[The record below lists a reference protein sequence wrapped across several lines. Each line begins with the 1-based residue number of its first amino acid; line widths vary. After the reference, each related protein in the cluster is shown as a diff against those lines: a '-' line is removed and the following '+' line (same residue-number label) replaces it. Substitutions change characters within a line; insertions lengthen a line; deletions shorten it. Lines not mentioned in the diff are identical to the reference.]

1 VSECHGQHT
10 HFYQVFDSE
19 PGEPLGPEIVMD
31 SCTYCGAIHPRR
43 EKAAGAC
50 TLDMWQVGA

>member
-1 VSECHGQHT
+1 
-10 HFYQVFDSE
+10 
-19 PGEPLGPEIVMD
+19 MD